1 MLVYYRIYSEDG
13 AIPSKTPATPS
24 DLFLGRIKATSVPPP
39 HTVKAVKH
47 KIERVEGIKHSTSSS
62 LFLTPYKK
70 SPMGDS
76 EKLAILNPSTGSES
90 TAQEPLELV
99 AKMSNSERSAL
110 EAGRRG
116 GLKSAVS
123 DTTSPEIQYRTSHST
138 LSFFSFRTNISRVV
152 FYRLYAI
159 DSDDDLPS
167 KVAFDPGE
175 SSLGR
180 IRVDS
185 VAPPHSPISIKRCI
199 SRVEEIPELAY
210 ANLFSGDTLLKEG
223 HISLLRTDDPG
234 LSRKKAMA
242 IVQVEIP
249 IPDGRYVIKNRAAD
263 IFWNSGFTDGV
274 YTTPNTLVKAT
285 DSRNVHLQVSKHSPI
300 IQVFNR

>member
-1 MLVYYRIYSEDG
+1 MLVYYRIYAEDG
-13 AIPSKTPATPS
+13 ATIPSKKPAALGDP
-24 DLFLGRIKATSVPPP
+24 FLGRIKARSVPPP
-39 HTVKAVKH
+39 HTSETVKRCIA
-47 KIERVEGIKHSTSSS
+47 KIENIKDRTSTS
-62 LFLTPYKK
+62 LFFTSYSQ
-70 SPMGDS
+70 SPMADS
-76 EKLAILNPSTGSES
+76 DKVTILKSTGPGY
-90 TAQEPLELV
+90 TAQEPLALV

-185 VAPPHSPISIKRCI
+185 VAPPHSPISVKRCI

-234 LSRKKAMA
+234 LSREKAMA